1 MSEYFPEPKISR
13 ETVKVELDLSNYAT
27 KADLKNATAVDT
39 SHLAKKDD
47 LANWKF
53 NIDKLDIDKLKILIT
68 NLSNSKRKIDQ
79 LDFEKLVGI
88 SVDSSKLRDVVK
100 NYVVKK
106 DVYNAKIKNIEYKKP
121 DITNLTTNTTVNA
134 KMNEVKKTN
143 ITILGIA
150 IALNTKINKINT

>member
-1 MSEYFPEPKISR
+1 M
-13 ETVKVELDLSNYAT
+13 
-27 KADLKNATAVDT
+27 
-39 SHLAKKDD
+39 
-47 LANWKF
+47 
-53 NIDKLDIDKLKILIT
+53 KILIT

-150 IALNTKINKINT
+150 IALNIKINKINT